1 MEGYN
6 YSAAVTQQERLQ
18 ACYEA
23 REVEISEYQLN
34 VDNFIRA
41 ISKIDEDYAG
51 NEDMQEFKDHLSKLL
66 ADNQR
71 EQLKSI
77 IMRDVLADQIAELE
91 TP

>member
-18 ACYEA
+18 TCYEA

-41 ISKIDEDYAG
+41 ISKIDEEYAG
-51 NEDMQEFKDHLSKLL
+51 NKDMQEFKDHLSKLL

-77 IMRDVLADQIAELE
+77 IMRDVLADQIAELGA
-91 TP
+91 P